1 MSSAPRPVLVWSKTD
16 PSQGGPRGVKRPTLF
31 SDYAVLLKLR
41 VTSLVVLTAW
51 TGFYLACTKTGVSSF
66 SWKLLCTLMGIGF
79 VAGGAAALN
88 QVIEREID
96 ALMLRTKER
105 PLPAQRMRVT
115 HALAVGLAAILGG
128 AAYLAWTTNPL
139 TGFLSVLTAASYV
152 GLYTPL
158 KKYSPM
164 ATFVGAFP
172 GAMPPLL
179 GWTALRG
186 RVEWEALVLFA
197 ILFLWQFPHF
207 HAIGWLYR
215 EDYRRAGIRMLP
227 AIERHGRATVREVL
241 AYTMLLVPVS
251 LFPGYLNMVKRGY
264 IPAALILGLFFLGF
278 AVQFAKLL
286 SKPAAPESRK
296 YARQLLRASIIY
308 LPVLFGMMM
317 IFSRY

>member
-16 PSQGGPRGVKRPTLF
+16 PSQSPRRGVKRPTLF
-31 SDYAVLLKLR
+31 GDYAVLLKVR

-51 TGFYLACTKTGVSSF
+51 TGFYLACAKAGVPSF

-105 PLPAQRMRVT
+105 PLPARRMQVI
-115 HALAVGLAAILGG
+115 HALTVGLAAILGG

-158 KKYSPM
+158 KKHSPM

-215 EDYRRAGIRMLP
+215 EDYKRAGIRMLP

-264 IPAALILGLFFLGF
+264 IPAALILGLLFLAV

-308 LPVLFGMMM
+308 LPLLFGMMM

>member
-1 MSSAPRPVLVWSKTD
+1 VWSKTD
-16 PSQGGPRGVKRPTLF
+16 PSQSAPRLKRRTLF
-31 SDYAVLLKLR
+31 SDYAVLLKVR

-51 TGFYLACTKTGVSSF
+51 TGFYLACAKTGVSSF
-66 SWKLLCTLMGIGF
+66 SWKLLCTLMGIGL

-105 PLPAQRMRVT
+105 PLPAQRMRVI

-172 GAMPPLL
+172 GSMPPLL
-179 GWTALRG
+179 GWTAIRG
-186 RVEWEALVLFA
+186 RIESERLVLF
-197 ILFLWQFPHF
+197 
-207 HAIGWLYR
+207 
-215 EDYRRAGIRMLP
+215 
-227 AIERHGRATVREVL
+227 
-241 AYTMLLVPVS
+241 
-251 LFPGYLNMVKRGY
+251 
-264 IPAALILGLFFLGF
+264 
-278 AVQFAKLL
+278 
-286 SKPAAPESRK
+286 
-296 YARQLLRASIIY
+296 
-308 LPVLFGMMM
+308 
-317 IFSRY
+317 

>member
-1 MSSAPRPVLVWSKTD
+1 MSSAPGPVLIWSKPD
-16 PSQGGPRGVKRPTLF
+16 PSNAPAAKQPTLF
-31 SDYAVLLKLR
+31 VDYATLLKLR
-41 VTSLVVLTAW
+41 VNATVVFTAW
-51 TGFYLACTKTGVSSF
+51 TGFYLACAKTGVASF
-66 SWKLLCTLMGIGF
+66 SWKLFCTLMGIGL
-79 VAGGAAALN
+79 VAGGASALN

-96 ALMLRTKER
+96 RLMLRTKER
-105 PLPAQRMRVT
+105 PLPAQRMQVT
-115 HALAVGLAAILGG
+115 HALVVGLAAILGG

-139 TGFLSVLTAASYV
+139 TGFLSVVTAASYV

-158 KKYSPM
+158 KRYSSM

-186 RVEWEALVLFA
+186 RIEWEPLVLFA

-215 EDYRRAGIRMLP
+215 EDYKRAGIRMLP
-227 AIERHGRATVREVL
+227 AIEKHGRATVREVL

-251 LFPGYLNMVKRGY
+251 LFPGYLNMVRHAY
-264 IPAALILGLFFLGF
+264 IPVALLLGLLFLGF
-278 AVQFAKLL
+278 SVRFAKLL
-286 SKPAAPESRK
+286 SEPAAPESRK

-308 LPVLFGMMM
+308 LPALFGMMM

>member
-1 MSSAPRPVLVWSKTD
+1 MSSAPRPVLIWSKPDSPT
-16 PSQGGPRGVKRPTLF
+16 PVSGAKRPTLF
-31 SDYAVLLKLR
+31 GDYAVLLKLR
-41 VTSLVVLTAW
+41 VNAIVVLTAW
-51 TGFYLACTKTGVSSF
+51 TGFYLACAKTGVASI
-66 SWKLLCTLMGIGF
+66 SWKLFCTLMGVGL

-88 QVIEREID
+88 QVIEREAD
-96 ALMLRTKER
+96 GLMLRTKER
-105 PLPAQRMRVT
+105 PLPAQRMQVT
-115 HALAVGLAAILGG
+115 HALTVGLAAILGG

-158 KKYSPM
+158 KKYSRM

-186 RVEWEALVLFA
+186 RIEWEPLILFA

-215 EDYRRAGIRMLP
+215 EDYKRAGIRMLP
-227 AIERHGRATVREVL
+227 AIEKHGRATVREVL

-251 LFPGYLNMVKRGY
+251 LFPGYLNMVRHSY
-264 IPAALILGLFFLGF
+264 IPVAVILGLFFLAF
-278 AVQFAKLL
+278 AVRFAKVL
-286 SKPAAPESRK
+286 SNPTAPESRK

-308 LPVLFGMMM
+308 LPALFGMMM

>member
-16 PSQGGPRGVKRPTLF
+16 PSQNPAAGVKRPTLF
-31 SDYAVLLKLR
+31 GDYAILLKVR

-51 TGFYLACTKTGVSSF
+51 TGFYLACAKTGVPSF
-66 SWKLLCTLMGIGF
+66 SWKLLCTLMGIGL

-88 QVIEREID
+88 QVIERESD

-105 PLPAQRMRVT
+105 PLPAQRMQVT
-115 HALAVGLAAILGG
+115 HALVVGLAAILGG

-186 RVEWEALVLFA
+186 HLEWEALVLFA

-215 EDYRRAGIRMLP
+215 EDYKRAGIRMLP

-251 LFPGYLNMVKRGY
+251 LFPGFLNMVKRGY
-264 IPAALILGLFFLGF
+264 IPVALLLGLFFLGF

-296 YARQLLRASIIY
+296 YARHLLRASIIY
-308 LPVLFGMMM
+308 LPLLFGMMM

>member
-1 MSSAPRPVLVWSKTD
+1 MSSVPRPVLVWSKSD
-16 PSQGGPRGVKRPTLF
+16 PSNAAAVKQPTLF
-31 SDYAVLLKLR
+31 GDYAVLLKLR
-41 VTSLVVLTAW
+41 VNATVVFTAW
-51 TGFYLACTKTGVSSF
+51 TGFYLASTKAGVASL
-66 SWKLLCTLMGIGF
+66 SWKLLCALLGIGL

-96 ALMLRTKER
+96 RLMLRTKDR
-105 PLPAQRMRVT
+105 PLPAQRMHVT
-115 HALAVGLAAILGG
+115 HALVVGLAAILGG

-139 TGFLSVLTAASYV
+139 TGFLSVVTAASYV

-158 KKYSPM
+158 KRYSPM

-179 GWTALRG
+179 GWTAMRG
-186 RVEWEALVLFA
+186 RVEWEPLVLFA

-215 EDYRRAGIRMLP
+215 EDYKRAGIRMLP
-227 AIERHGRATVREVL
+227 AIEKHGRATVREVL

-251 LFPGYLNMVKRGY
+251 LFPGYLNMVRHTY
-264 IPAALILGLFFLGF
+264 IPVALILGLVFLAF
-278 AVQFAKLL
+278 SVRFAKLL
-286 SKPAAPESRK
+286 SEPAAPESRK

-308 LPVLFGMMM
+308 LPTLFGTMM